1 MMLQVGD
8 IVDGKYKVTG
18 LCSDSGG
25 MGTILFVDALI
36 SNPPFQLV
44 LKYCKDTDP
53 EAIQR
58 FCRETKY
65 LGKFQGNSKVLQI
78 YDSNI
83 HHSPAYFVMQYYADG
98 DLTKVADRLMNDIA
112 YQEIVFYKMIDCIAE
127 LHQEGYQHRDIKPQN
142 FLLNGSDVIV
152 SDLGLAKAVGAGTT
166 FTGSRDYWGTFGY
179 MPPEFIDGDFKQASP
194 PSDIFMLGKS
204 FYWLLTKRDP
214 LYLKDQ
220 NLHAAIF
227 HVIERCC
234 DHDKGKRYQSLA
246 ELKQDLNLAFD
257 VILNRASGVDRA
269 GQMLSQIINRLS
281 NENRY
286 LPTEI
291 ISLLDTLIVLSKDD
305 RNPVIS
311 KLPQDFFV
319 ILSQPEFVDKVIEFF
334 RYYEVFVKDAVDTW
348 SYAEI
353 VANYMKIMFERSN
366 SDQTK
371 AKALEIAVKGAIWAN
386 RFAAMDTC
394 TAMIYS
400 IQDDNLGMLVAPIIF
415 SHANSF
421 LKNLE
426 VDQCRSNVIQIALRR
441 IQKRQK

>member
-1 MMLQVGD
+1 M
-8 IVDGKYKVTG
+8 
-18 LCSDSGG
+18 
-25 MGTILFVDALI
+25 
-36 SNPPFQLV
+36 
-44 LKYCKDTDP
+44 
-53 EAIQR
+53 
-58 FCRETKY
+58 
-65 LGKFQGNSKVLQI
+65 
-78 YDSNI
+78 
-83 HHSPAYFVMQYYADG
+83 
-98 DLTKVADRLMNDIA
+98 
-112 YQEIVFYKMIDCIAE
+112 
-127 LHQEGYQHRDIKPQN
+127 
-142 FLLNGSDVIV
+142 
-152 SDLGLAKAVGAGTT
+152 
-166 FTGSRDYWGTFGY
+166 
-179 MPPEFIDGDFKQASP
+179 
-194 PSDIFMLGKS
+194 
-204 FYWLLTKRDP
+204 
-214 LYLKDQ
+214 
-220 NLHAAIF
+220 
-227 HVIERCC
+227 
-234 DHDKGKRYQSLA
+234 
-246 ELKQDLNLAFD
+246 
-257 VILNRASGVDRA
+257 
-269 GQMLSQIINRLS
+269 S